1 MGKFLQRLFA
11 CAVFLLPSCFQ
22 AQSTFGYPCVVN
34 EDCDGAQLC
43 IAGVCESAFG
53 VAESTGGTTGD
64 ATGDS
69 MGEGTSA
76 SDDSSS
82 DSTGEPSDDDASD
95 TDTGGETME
104 TMVRLVHAA
113 PDLGPVDVYV
123 AGDSV
128 PLVGGLDYAE
138 ASDRLTVD
146 AGDYTFEFRAAGA
159 EAVEPALF
167 VSEVVTV
174 AEGAPSSI
182 IAAGL
187 TVGVAADELRLI
199 TVQED
204 WGTSLADRAR
214 VRVIHAGSDAP
225 SLTVAGLEGPD
236 FIVDR
241 FGGSDPDGVPIPTAG
256 GDRIELL
263 DSDGLRTAFTA
274 PPLTEGDEV
283 LLVATGLFGSLAREE
298 DGFALIAV
306 GDQGALGR
314 IRQDPQVFTVHGAR
328 DAAVLENCT
337 GTGGSAVAANLSYGE
352 VQNAFVSPGEYN
364 FEVHNYPSGC
374 TGALNPGGTASGP
387 LEAGERYMLLLTGE
401 VTPVD
406 MEPGIQVAPFQ
417 ERFTL
422 DGQGVAQVRFIH
434 GASFTQIYVGAV
446 TEGEIKEAD
455 ILTAPIAWRS
465 ESQEQTLPE
474 GSYVLGAADAGI
486 PFAPPLSPLVTFDAG
501 VPAGARLWGVVT
513 GDPSIDDGDDQFLQV
528 MIVNTAEPGWS
539 IALIDV
545 N

>member
-1 MGKFLQRLFA
+1 
-11 CAVFLLPSCFQ
+11 
-22 AQSTFGYPCVVN
+22 
-34 EDCDGAQLC
+34 
-43 IAGVCESAFG
+43 
-53 VAESTGGTTGD
+53 
-64 ATGDS
+64 
-69 MGEGTSA
+69 
-76 SDDSSS
+76 
-82 DSTGEPSDDDASD
+82 
-95 TDTGGETME
+95 
-104 TMVRLVHAA
+104 
-113 PDLGPVDVYV
+113 
-123 AGDSV
+123 
-128 PLVGGLDYAE
+128 
-138 ASDRLTVD
+138 
-146 AGDYTFEFRAAGA
+146 
-159 EAVEPALF
+159 
-167 VSEVVTV
+167 
-174 AEGAPSSI
+174 
-182 IAAGL
+182 
-187 TVGVAADELRLI
+187 
-199 TVQED
+199 
-204 WGTSLADRAR
+204 
-214 VRVIHAGSDAP
+214 
-225 SLTVAGLEGPD
+225 LEGPD

-241 FGGSDPDGVPIPTAG
+241 FDGSDPDGVAISTTG
-256 GDRIELL
+256 GDRIGLL
-263 DSDGLRTAFTA
+263 DSDGLRTSFTT
-274 PPLTEGDEV
+274 PPLIEGDQV

-298 DGFALIAV
+298 DGFALVAV

-337 GTGGSAVAANLSYGE
+337 GTGGTAVAANLSYGE

-446 TEGEIKEAD
+446 TDGEIKEAD
-455 ILTAPIAWRS
+455 VLTAPIAWRS

-501 VPAGARLWGVVT
+501 VSAGARLWGIVT
-513 GDPSIDDGDDQFLQV
+513 GDPSIDDADDQFLQV
-528 MIVNTAEPGWS
+528 MIVNTAVPGWS
-539 IALIDV
+539 IGLIDV

>member
-1 MGKFLQRLFA
+1 MANHLQKLVG
-11 CAVFLLPSCFQ
+11 CVLLLLPSCFQ

-34 EDCDGAQLC
+34 EDCDGGQLC
-43 IAGVCESAFG
+43 VAGVCESAFG
-53 VAESTGGTTGD
+53 VADSTGGTTGD

-69 MGEGTSA
+69 MGETTSA
-76 SDDSSS
+76 PDDSSS
-82 DSTGEPSDDDASD
+82 ESTGEPSDDGAS
-95 TDTGGETME
+95 DTGGETME
-104 TMVRLVHAA
+104 AMARLVHAA
-113 PDLGPVDVYV
+113 PDLGPVDVYA

-128 PLVGGLDYAE
+128 PLVGGLDYAD
-138 ASDRLTVD
+138 ASDWLTVD
-146 AGDYTFEFRAAGA
+146 AGDYTFEFRAGGA
-159 EAVEPALF
+159 DPGEPALF

-174 AEGAPSSI
+174 VEGASNSI
-182 IAAGL
+182 VAAGL
-187 TVGVAADELRLI
+187 TMGAADDELRLV
-199 TVQED
+199 TVQEE

-214 VRVIHAGSDAP
+214 IRVIHAGSDAP

-241 FGGSDPDGVPIPTAG
+241 FDGSDPDGVAISTTG
-256 GDRIELL
+256 GDRIGLL
-263 DSDGLRTAFTA
+263 DSDGLRTSFTT
-274 PPLTEGDEV
+274 PPLIEGDQV

-298 DGFALIAV
+298 DGFALVAV

-337 GTGGSAVAANLSYGE
+337 GTGGTAVAANLSYGE

-446 TEGEIKEAD
+446 TDGEIKEAD
-455 ILTAPIAWRS
+455 VLTAPIAWRS

-501 VPAGARLWGVVT
+501 VSAGARLWGIVT
-513 GDPSIDDGDDQFLQV
+513 GDPSIDDADDQFLQV
-528 MIVNTAEPGWS
+528 MIVNTAVPGWS
-539 IALIDV
+539 IGLIDV